1 MNFPP
6 SPNFAL
12 ADGRARIGAPDI
24 AAAVAAIDRFLGA
37 DAEAD
42 LPVSLECDNSISG
55 VLTLLALL
63 ARGVTVVLLPAGA
76 SVAPQFVARRIRTR
90 VGVPFDP
97 QDPQRSLDITFTAG
111 SQPPRPLPPDSPLRR
126 GHVLVR
132 TSGSLGAPKLVVHTH
147 AGLLANARNAVERLG
162 LTTADRVLIPVS
174 VAHMYGLG
182 AALLPALFAGAA
194 VELLEGANLVRYL
207 ERERASL
214 PTVAFLTPNLCGML
228 RRPRAAAAHYRQV
241 VVAGDKLGAEA
252 FAACQALYRRVV
264 ALYGSSE
271 LGVIAAADGSE
282 AAGLRATTVGR
293 ALPGVQLR
301 LAAPADDTAGE
312 LHCKHPFGFVGYVDE
327 RGEPVVGETDV
338 GDGWTATRDLVRIH
352 PGGELEVLG
361 RCDHAVKRDGRLVM
375 LGDVEQALA
384 RLAGVGRAAA
394 VVAGETLRGR
404 GIVAFVAPHN
414 DMDHVGLDPDALRRA
429 MRDVLPAY
437 AVPDDLRVVPAL
449 PLLPGGKLDRKT
461 LQTLAHPQRPD
472 QALDHGHSQT
482 PA

>member
-1 MNFPP
+1 M
-6 SPNFAL
+6 
-12 ADGRARIGAPDI
+12 
-24 AAAVAAIDRFLGA
+24 AAIAGFV
-37 DAEAD
+37 DAGGEAD
-42 LPVSLECDNSISG
+42 EPVSLECDNSIAG
-55 VLTLLALL
+55 ALTLLALL

-76 SVAPQFVARRIRTR
+76 SVVPQFVARRVRTR
-90 VGVPFDP
+90 VGVPFDA
-97 QDPQRSLDITFTAG
+97 QYPQRSLDITFTED
-111 SQPPRPLPPDSPLRR
+111 PRPLLPDSPLRR

-132 TSGSLGAPKLVVHTH
+132 TSGSVGAPKLVVHTH

-162 LTTADRVLIPVS
+162 LTTADRVLVPVS
-174 VAHMYGLG
+174 IAHMYGLG
-182 AALLPALFAGAA
+182 AAFLPALFAGAV

-214 PTVAFLTPNLCGML
+214 PTVGFLTPNLCGML

-252 FAACQALYRRVV
+252 FAACQGLYRRVV

-282 AAGLRATTVGR
+282 AAELRAATVGR

-301 LAAPADDTAGE
+301 VAASADDTVGE

-327 RGEPVVGETDV
+327 RGDPVVGETDV

-375 LGDVEQALA
+375 LVDVEQALQ
-384 RLAGVGRAAA
+384 RLEGVGRAAA

-404 GIVAFVAPHN
+404 GIVAFVAPHDN
-414 DMDHVGLDPDALRRA
+414 VALDPDALRRA
-429 MRDVLPAY
+429 IRDVLPAY
-437 AVPDDLRVVPAL
+437 AVPDDLRVVSAL

-461 LQTLAHPQRPD
+461 LQTLASPQRPD
-472 QALDHGHSQT
+472 QAHDHGHSDT
-482 PA
+482 LA